1 MFRGMQYAAHWRRR
15 NSKICT
21 AKYFVSFVRYS
32 KLQKFTFEYYCKR
45 TKLELVLFCFDTCN
59 SMVKAAQCAES
70 SKTANDN
77 STSTRGCFLF

>member
-1 MFRGMQYAAHWRRR
+1 MQYAAAHWRRQ

-21 AKYFVSFVRYS
+21 AKYFVSCVRYS

-45 TKLELVLFCFDTCN
+45 TKLELVLFCFDTCS

-70 SKTANDN
+70 SKTAAAND